1 MSLLVIS
8 SDDTRASQLYLLQ
21 KRYSEMRE
29 LAMQEGMHAGSA
41 EQQQNLQF
49 EPKAAHDGAYS
60 EGEEEGEEEAAY
72 YDDDDDDDDAASD
85 ASSEALALAV
95 ATEEAAQE
103 DAAAQ
108 TSREGR
114 QGLNRL
120 GSLLPRRA
128 DAGQEGKQSPC
139 LSMLREPLL
148 GSRHSNGRSAMIRTA
163 ACAISLPCACA
174 ERLVSALQIW
184 GACTLRIANLQVSHA
199 S

>member
-1 MSLLVIS
+1 
-8 SDDTRASQLYLLQ
+8 
-21 KRYSEMRE
+21 
-29 LAMQEGMHAGSA
+29 MQEGMHAGSA

-49 EPKAAHDGAYS
+49 EPSAAHDGAYS

-72 YDDDDDDDDAASD
+72 YDDDDDNDDDAASD

-128 DAGQEGKQSPC
+128 DAGQEGMQSPC
-139 LSMLREPLL
+139 LFMLLEPLL
-148 GSRHSNGRSAMIRTA
+148 GSYHSDGRSAMIRTA
-163 ACAISLPCACA
+163 ACAI
-174 ERLVSALQIW
+174 
-184 GACTLRIANLQVSHA
+184 
-199 S
+199 